1 VFTSSLA
8 NKATPQTFTYTVSD
22 ARGGSAVGTVTVTI
36 RTPPVA
42 VADSAAT
49 TVGAPVTISVLA
61 NDTDANGDILT
72 VTAITQ
78 SPNGTAS
85 ILTTGAQANK
95 AIVFTPRVSGVATFT
110 YTVSD
115 GNGGSA
121 IGTVTVTV
129 ANRLPV
135 AVADT
140 ASTVG
145 TTAVVINVLANDS
158 DPDGDVL
165 TITAVTQPVSGTVT
179 ITGTGKTVT
188 YRPVAGASS
197 AAPQTFNYTVSDGR
211 GGTATARVTVA
222 VKDVVAITVADYR
235 NSTSLWNISGTA
247 GFNSTVTI
255 TAGGTVIARAT
266 ADARG
271 AWLARP
277 TLTIPATTTA
287 IVVTSTQGGT
297 ATRAIAK
304 R

>member
-1 VFTSSLA
+1 
-8 NKATPQTFTYTVSD
+8 VS
-22 ARGGSAVGTVTVTI
+22 
-36 RTPPVA
+36 
-42 VADSAAT
+42 
-49 TVGAPVTISVLA
+49 
-61 NDTDANGDILT
+61 
-72 VTAITQ
+72 
-78 SPNGTAS
+78 
-85 ILTTGAQANK
+85 
-95 AIVFTPRVSGVATFT
+95 
-110 YTVSD
+110 
-115 GNGGSA
+115 
-121 IGTVTVTV
+121 VTV

-165 TITAVTQPVSGTVT
+165 TITAVTQPASGTVT

-197 AAPQTFNYTVSDGR
+197 VAPQTFTYTVSDGR
-211 GGTATARVTVA
+211 GGSATANVTVA
-222 VKDVVAITVADYR
+222 VKDVVVITTADYR
-235 NSTSLWNISGTA
+235 ISTSLWNMSGTA

-277 TLTIPATTTA
+277 TRTIPTTTTS